1 MTNEFTEE
9 KRLPEFK
16 KDLKKLKKKFRTI
29 DEDLINLIKF
39 SLKNFH
45 FNGLDQGIV
54 EIDDLGLSP
63 QKFFK
68 VRKFACRSL
77 KGKGFKSGLRLIY
90 KFDSNTDVL
99 DLIEIYIKSDKE
111 NENRERIFNNYKKM
125 R

>member
-9 KRLPEFK
+9 KRLPEFN

-29 DEDLINLIKF
+29 EEDLNNLIKY

-54 EIDDLGLSP
+54 EIDDLSLFP

-77 KGKGFKSGLRLIY
+77 KGKGVKTGLRLIY
-90 KFDSNTDVL
+90 KFDSETNIL
-99 DLIEIYIKSDKE
+99 ELIEIYIKSDKK
-111 NENRERIFNNYKKM
+111 NENRERIFSNYKK
-125 R
+125 